1 MAAVS
6 RDNATLIAWL
16 TGRPTWPPFP
26 CVAVRGGA
34 DRASRDAFERRA
46 LDRMRA
52 RDVDQLHSMG
62 KDRSRRKD
70 RSGMDDVIRLGF
82 GRGQPDRVCGALRLP
97 TAGT

>member
-16 TGRPTWPPFP
+16 TGRPTCPPFP

-52 RDVDQLHSMG
+52 RCLSLTALG
-62 KDRSRRKD
+62 
-70 RSGMDDVIRLGF
+70 SGAVVARV
-82 GRGQPDRVCGALRLP
+82 RHGQSWWWMMSYV
-97 TAGT
+97 